1 MFNTAFSF
9 PLLFNRL
16 IACSLVTVL
25 LFAAL
30 KSYDS
35 MDEELFAHSLKEREP
50 FSYSLSD
57 GMSDFTS
64 RHDEVITR
72 SIGGIKT
79 GMGGAGIVSSLGVGG
94 FTAPITGG
102 GSAVL
107 GALGA
112 TASTAYAIDGYRQAF
127 GPHTHNEGAKV
138 LQSFEVPTGS
148 FAVEKATSVATDI
161 ALTTA
166 GITLVKSIGTV
177 GAKVAQTRPVQDAI
191 TKVMTGGSGVTGPP
205 TKSVVITDG
214 VRTTATTT
222 ATVTGSTTGTVK
234 ATSPL
239 LPNEGRVGTY
249 RELTKISKKDNLD
262 AHHVPNDQ
270 YMRLYGVNKKDGI
283 SILIRDSFHREIHKT
298 LKKQDVEML
307 PRDALAQSVFKVRE
321 VYKKHDLYLP
331 QIKDGLKEHIDK
343 SKEAFPSMF
352 KDKAKK

>member
-205 TKSVVITDG
+205 TVVGATQTHYKYYPTKVEYRGKTVFQRDDLIDPSKIHPRYGTNLEAMKQGKAPLG
-214 VRTTATTT
+214 VDDKPINLHHLGQRDSSSIVELTATFHQKNSKTIHIN
-222 ATVTGSTTGTVK
+222 
-234 ATSPL
+234 
-239 LPNEGRVGTY
+239 PNTIE
-249 RELTKISKKDNLD
+249 S
-262 AHHVPNDQ
+262 
-270 YMRLYGVNKKDGI
+270 GI
-283 SILIRDSFHREIHKT
+283 DRN
-298 LKKQDVEML
+298 Q
-307 PRDALAQSVFKVRE
+307 FKVWRE
-321 VYKKHDLYLP
+321 RYWKNRSRDYNTG
-331 QIKDGLKEHIDK
+331 D
-343 SKEAFPSMF
+343 
-352 KDKAKK
+352 